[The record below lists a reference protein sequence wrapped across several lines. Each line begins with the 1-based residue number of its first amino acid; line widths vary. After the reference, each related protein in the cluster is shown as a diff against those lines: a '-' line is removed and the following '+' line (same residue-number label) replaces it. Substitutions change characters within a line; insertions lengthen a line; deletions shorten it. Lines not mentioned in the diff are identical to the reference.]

1 LKTSF
6 SWISFPH
13 GHTGIPPVNVF
24 LEIAAG
30 LRRSYRA
37 QFVDGGLQK
46 FCDVLFDLLADAG
59 LFQCNQEFL
68 IPNMGKSGAQRA
80 FHDVVVDHGS
90 PSSLEFGHGKG
101 PLEPVECRWGYLK
114 PEGVGGQ

>member
-1 LKTSF
+1 
-6 SWISFPH
+6 
-13 GHTGIPPVNVF
+13 
-24 LEIAAG
+24 
-30 LRRSYRA
+30 
-37 QFVDGGLQK
+37 
-46 FCDVLFDLLADAG
+46 
-59 LFQCNQEFL
+59 
-68 IPNMGKSGAQRA
+68 MGKSGAQRA